1 MSGKYYMGTLN
12 ALNDVTRFCASKV
25 HDAAPGFAASGG
37 PGKFNGESAF
47 QKAGAKTTN
56 VTLTGYQYKTSG
68 TTTTVT
74 AVKRGYY
81 PTIEETLSNYF
92 WWTGAA
98 GTYNIVRTDSVLVIG
113 NSTTFYPHDFR
124 DGVIPSQVALFFT
137 AGGSG
142 GGGWSYYKK
151 DKDNFPAVPGAG
163 GGAGGWCL
171 LWIDLTVSGTKVIT
185 VGAGGAAGSNGTSG
199 KTSAGGAG
207 GKGGESNYTVGG
219 TKTLY
224 AYSGVEGSAAKVSDG
239 SYEFPGV
246 PIGGRGCGFYS
257 DTGKTLGVIDYWYG
271 KGSGGTSAIS
281 TTSSQSNNALPVYK
295 QQLMTDTGA
304 PEVTLITAKNW
315 ASSNSTATIGSDTWF
330 CGGNSYSA
338 GAHYDGVGWYEYCST
353 PGGGGGGSGQLRCA
367 GANGVAF
374 LCY

>member
-1 MSGKYYMGTLN
+1 MSGKYYISTLDSS
-12 ALNDVTRFCASKV
+12 NDVTRFCASKV

-37 PGKFNGESAF
+37 LFNGESAF
-47 QKAGAKTTN
+47 QKAGSKTTN
-56 VTLTGYQYKTSG
+56 VTLIGYQDKSSG
-68 TTTTVT
+68 AATPVR

-98 GTYNIVRTDSVLVIG
+98 GTYTIVRTDSVLSVG
-113 NSTTFYPHDFR
+113 STTFYPHEFR

-207 GKGGESNYTVGG
+207 GDGGESNYTVGG
-219 TKTLY
+219 TKTMY
-224 AYSGVEGSAAKVSDG
+224 AYSGVAGSAAKVSDG
-239 SYEFPGV
+239 SYDFPGV
-246 PIGGRGCGFYS
+246 PLGGGASYS
-257 DTGKTLGVIDYWYG
+257 NNGKTLGVINYWCG
-271 KGSGGTSAIS
+271 NGSGGTSAIS
-281 TTSSQSNNALPVYK
+281 TTSSQSNNALSNQK
-295 QQLMTDTGA
+295 KRLMTDTGA

-315 ASSNSTATIGSDTWF
+315 ASSNSTATVGSSTWF
-330 CGGNSYSA
+330 CGGHSYSA
-338 GAHYDGVGWYEYCST
+338 GAHYDSHADWYEYCST
-353 PGGGGGGSGQLRCA
+353 PGGGGGGSGKLRCA